1 MSVSKCF
8 AYETIYWIATPD
20 ELEALLTREKF
31 HLLVVDSHVP
41 IDYTESPLSDALQ
54 PYRDLY
60 GLISA
65 GERLNW
71 KLHWPLFDSYNTTQD
86 ITRCEFGN
94 EHTYQGK
101 LYKTADPDYHERC
114 VNMEPFVLYKETKKD
129 GSISIVKSFSYTQ
142 FPENTVG
149 IQFSCATKRHTW
161 DVPEPVSSLKDSP
174 EYREFQFIKS
184 YIHAFTKPLKLQ
196 VGEKTLN
203 TGIRI
208 SAAAKQ
214 DASSFWFF
222 KEHGFTIL

>member
-1 MSVSKCF
+1 MSISECF

-20 ELEALLTREKF
+20 EFEALLSQEKF
-31 HLLVVDSHVP
+31 HLLKVNSHVP
-41 IDYTESPLSDALQ
+41 VDYTESPLSEALE

-60 GLISA
+60 RLVSA
-65 GERLNW
+65 GERLNRDQ
-71 KLHWPLFDSYNTTQD
+71 HWPLFRSYNATKDT
-86 ITRCEFGN
+86 TRCLFGN
-94 EHTYQGK
+94 EHTYQGR
-101 LYKTADPDYHERC
+101 LYKTADRGYHERC
-114 VNMEPFVLYKETKKD
+114 VNMEPFVLYKEIKKD
-129 GSISIVKSFSYTQ
+129 GRISIVKCASYLQ

-149 IQFSCATKRHTW
+149 IKFYCATKRYTW